1 MNVRCKLMSK
11 QRNDLTPN
19 PNQKKILELE
29 KKYFNKLEE
38 IITSK
43 DFLADLKNIERET
56 KTNYRL
62 LAKIWNV
69 KIKLKFR
76 QKDQ

>member
-1 MNVRCKLMSK
+1 MSK

-19 PNQKKILELE
+19 PNQKKILEME

-43 DFLADLKNIERET
+43 DFLSDLKNIES
-56 KTNYRL
+56 K
-62 LAKIWNV
+62 K
-69 KIKLKFR
+69 
-76 QKDQ
+76 

>member
-1 MNVRCKLMSK
+1 MSK

-43 DFLADLKNIERET
+43 KYRKRNKNQ
-56 KTNYRL
+56 L
-62 LAKIWNV
+62 
-69 KIKLKFR
+69 
-76 QKDQ
+76 